1 MTSWSLSSVKTFEQ
15 CGLKAK
21 FRYVDRLP
29 EPRSDKANRGVQF
42 HRDIEL
48 FLRGELS
55 TLPPELSFYAQWFT
69 ELKTYEIYPEHTI
82 RLSRDWN
89 PTAEGEK
96 YWYKG
101 ILDLKVVRRGAKQIS
116 NGQSSEKTGDKEV
129 VGAIPPTEVI
139 IYDWKT
145 GAIYPEHQDQRT
157 LYSVAT
163 FAEHPTVLSV
173 RAIHV
178 YVDLRKLRE
187 QTFHRDQMHDLRKPW
202 EDRANKFLTA
212 LQNVDF
218 LIPNPGFHCRYCP
231 YSKVKG
237 GPCRF

>member
-21 FRYVDRLP
+21 YRYVDRLP
-29 EPRSDKANRGVQF
+29 EARSDKANRGVQF

-48 FLRGELS
+48 FLRGEVS
-55 TLPPELSFYAQWFT
+55 GVPTELSLYHQWLT
-69 ELKTYEIYPEHTI
+69 DLKKYEIYPEHTI
-82 RLSRDWN
+82 KLN
-89 PTAEGEK
+89 EK
-96 YWYKG
+96 WEPVETGHWYKG
-101 ILDLKVVRRGAKQIS
+101 ILDLKVVRRNKSEAEGA
-116 NGQSSEKTGDKEV
+116 TGTECAV
-129 VGAIPPTEVI
+129 SPTEVV

-145 GAIYPEHQDQRT
+145 GAIYPEHEDQRT

-178 YVDLRKLRE
+178 YIDLRKIRE
-187 QTFHRDQMHDLRKPW
+187 QTFHRDQMHDMRKPW
-202 EDRANKFLTA
+202 ENRANRFLNA
-212 LQNVDF
+212 LKNADF

-231 YSKVKG
+231 YSKAKG